1 VSARRTAIAA
11 TFACVA
17 GFAVAHAATDGF
29 EAFTLESA
37 RRLHALRAPA
47 PVPDLALDLADGAT
61 ARISQL
67 PARVLLVDFVYTNC
81 LTYCSA
87 LGSVYAQ
94 LQRQLAAEIA
104 TGDVQL
110 LSITFDPGRDGASD
124 LRAYRARNGASAAGW
139 NLGRPAQADLRT
151 WLDAFGVVVI
161 PDGLG
166 GYTHNAAVHLVGPNR
181 TLAEILD
188 PGDLDAIVQ
197 ATRHAIAR

>member
-1 VSARRTAIAA
+1 MSARRTAIAA
-11 TFACVA
+11 TLVCVA
-17 GFAVAHAATDGF
+17 GFAAAHAATDGF
-29 EAFTLESA
+29 KAFTLESA

-47 PVPDLALDLADGAT
+47 PVPDLALDLADGARV
-61 ARISQL
+61 RIRQL

-94 LQRQLAAEIA
+94 LQERLAPEI
-104 TGDVQL
+104 TSGGVQL
-110 LSITFDPGRDGASD
+110 LSITFDPERDGD
-124 LRAYRARNGASAAGW
+124 NELRAYLARNGANAAGW
-139 NLGRPAQADLRT
+139 NLGRPAQADLRA

-161 PDGLG
+161 PDGVG
-166 GYTHNAAVHLVGPNR
+166 GYTHNAAVHLVGPKR
-181 TLAEILD
+181 TLAAILD